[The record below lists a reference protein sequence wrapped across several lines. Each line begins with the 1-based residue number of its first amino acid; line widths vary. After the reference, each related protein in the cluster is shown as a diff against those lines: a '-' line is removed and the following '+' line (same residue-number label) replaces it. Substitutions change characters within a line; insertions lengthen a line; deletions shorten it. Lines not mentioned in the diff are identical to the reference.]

1 MYLKKGIL
9 ISFFIITVSA
19 SNLYMPMIWLYV
31 FLLDFLIPFLCD
43 PGLQCRLV
51 ATGRVPA
58 GRGWSSRVCVCV
70 GEGGE
75 REWIMTSYSGIWPT
89 AASCVLND

>member
-1 MYLKKGIL
+1 MKELRILLFQRALYIYQVVMYLKKEII

-43 PGLQCRLV
+43 PDLQCRGM
-51 ATGRVPA
+51 AQNEGNA
-58 GRGWSSRVCVCV
+58 GVTARASKL
-70 GEGGE
+70 GGF
-75 REWIMTSYSGIWPT
+75 SG
-89 AASCVLND
+89 V